1 MHVLPR
7 HPVGWGHKPHFQ
19 DEETTKQELK
29 SAWPKAHQD
38 TVLGPGGI
46 LGLNPSNTC
55 SLHPQQPVQSWEL
68 PEHLF
73 PQSSKPPPAP
83 LRITP
88 PGTSPKQALSCSLP
102 LPEYVSSFLH
112 GWYLPSPEV
121 PTHHSSLERPPQ
133 TAFLRVFFYY
143 YFQKLLFPSGQLHN
157 VRIFSCFSTGIVC

>member
-7 HPVGWGHKPHFQ
+7 HPVGWGHEPHFQ

-46 LGLNPSNTC
+46 LGLNPSPNTC

-83 LRITP
+83 LRH
-88 PGTSPKQALSCSLP
+88 LP
-102 LPEYVSSFLH
+102 RTSSFLLPAFAWVCVLLFH

-121 PTHHSSLERPPQ
+121 PTHHSSPERPPQ